1 MTINELRNK
10 RAKLWEG
17 TKAFL
22 ETHRKTHP
30 SGKAGSVHRALRR

>member
-1 MTINELRNK
+1 MTINELRSK

-22 ETHRKTHP
+22 HDRSEKEDQ
-30 SGKAGSVHRALRR
+30 